1 MEFSFENERPRAAN
15 GPTGG
20 TSTIGSDRLRKAI
33 ERNRAKQA
41 KRTGQAARASVPSAD
56 EWSLPNRST
65 TGTRRSV
72 ASADNVEFTTAIR
85 KSSGRAPATVSYS
98 EAKTPTVV
106 SRRTL
111 RSPTTTTS
119 RSKKPKSKLLKNT
132 NEYVVKGIWVFC
144 AILLLR
150 LVFSDGGVR
159 DFYAKKDVLKGRHD
173 ELVRIQNENQD
184 LLKEIDLL
192 RKDANYQK
200 KVVRDHLGYIAS
212 DEFLILFPETM

>member
-1 MEFSFENERPRAAN
+1 
-15 GPTGG
+15 
-20 TSTIGSDRLRKAI
+20 
-33 ERNRAKQA
+33 
-41 KRTGQAARASVPSAD
+41 AD
-56 EWSLPNRST
+56 EWSLPSRKS

-106 SRRTL
+106 SRR
-111 RSPTTTTS
+111 SPRKTATTKT
-119 RSKKPKSKLLKNT
+119 RKPKSKLLKNT

-159 DFYAKKDVLKGRHD
+159 DYYAKKDVLQGRHD
-173 ELVRIQNENQD
+173 ELVRIQNENQA
-184 LLKEIDLL
+184 LLKEIALL
-192 RKDANYQK
+192 RKDPNYQK

-212 DEFLILFPETM
+212 DEFLILFPENI